1 MLSTEKTE
9 YDNII
14 ASYPGTRPGAL
25 AIMTTL
31 IGFLTVIAM
40 CFVHFGVDDPPKTM
54 VAMVFI
60 FGVFLWFILWLVM
73 TSVTSHYDLDE
84 DVVRS
89 NIRRYCDARAAQ
101 VDVFV
106 PHLVRP
112 QPRVY
117 EVGDDDDTRRE
128 LYGPVEVWV
137 DNKNRVAYFDSET
150 FEPMLVERK
159 LALASDSK

>member
-1 MLSTEKTE
+1 MPSTQKTR

-31 IGFLTVIAM
+31 IGFLTAIAM

-60 FGVFLWFILWLVM
+60 FGVFIWFILWLLM
-73 TSVTSHYDLDE
+73 TSVTSHFDLDE

-89 NIRRYCDARAAQ
+89 NIRRYCDSQ
-101 VDVFV
+101 VTGVDVFV

-117 EVGDDDDTRRE
+117 EVGDDDGTRRE

-137 DNKNRVAYFDSET
+137 DNKNYVAYFDSET

-159 LALASDSK
+159 LALVVDPK